1 MQRRQVTQ
9 ALATL
14 ASAAALAP
22 ASVVAQSDKT
32 LKILLGFPAGGSID
46 VLGRLL
52 AEGMKDELKQNII
65 VDNKPGAAGRLA
77 AELFKNTPPDGS
89 TVMITPVVVP
99 VLAPMVFSKLNYDPK
114 TDLLPVAHL
123 ANFNFAIGVRADSP
137 LKNLGE
143 LIAWCKANPQ
153 KAAYG
158 TPGAGSLPHFFGLQ
172 IGKAAGVDI
181 IHVPFAGGGPMQ
193 IALLGDQ
200 IPAGIDVEQEFL
212 QSVKAGKIRVLA
224 TSSAKRTKVYPDV
237 PTFVEQ
243 GMPSVLGSGWFAL
256 FAPRGTATAEI
267 ERVNRAA
274 NKVLANPD
282 VAARLLGMG
291 LEVAGGS
298 AADLQKVLDAD
309 TARWGPVVKASG
321 FKAD

>member
-1 MQRRQVTQ
+1 MQRRQVSQ

-22 ASVVAQSDKT
+22 TSVVAQSDKS
-32 LKILLGFPAGGSID
+32 LKILLGFPPGGSID

-114 TDLLPVAHL
+114 TDLVPVAHL

-143 LIAWCKANPQ
+143 LIAWFKANPQ

-181 IHVPFAGGGPMQ
+181 IHVPFAGGGPLL

-200 IPAGIDVEQEFL
+200 IPAGIDVELEFL

-224 TSSAKRTKVYPDV
+224 TSGAKRTKVYPDV

-243 GMPSVLGSGWFAL
+243 GMPSVLGSGWFSM

-274 NKVLANPD
+274 NKVLAKPD
-282 VAARLLGMG
+282 VAVRLLGLG